1 MAKLNQKELKALTI
15 EVEKM
20 IEESVQKFTDSE
32 QYSKLV
38 NATKKEIKYD
48 ESTVLVKKISSL
60 VPKRNKLNEELQDL
74 RETLSELC
82 QIKTFSAIPDTTEKL
97 DKRLKIC
104 VQSKI
109 LGKYPTTEEIEH
121 KLTLLNLQG
130 STDLLTLIKT
140 DLGL

>member
-20 IEESVQKFTDSE
+20 IEESKQQFKNSAEFNSFV
-32 QYSKLV
+32 SKV
-38 NATKKEIKYD
+38 KKEIRYED
-48 ESTVLVKKISSL
+48 TLLLVKKYMS
-60 VPKRNKLNEELQDL
+60 VEAKREKLTSELNDITKTITDFGTFNVFDAPRNLRNLETQFNKKV
-74 RETLSELC
+74 TSELC
-82 QIKTFSAIPDTTEKL
+82 
-97 DKRLKIC
+97 
-104 VQSKI
+104 
-109 LGKYPTTEEIEH
+109 GKYPTTEEIEH